1 MRNYG
6 AGGGLVRSYAQIVG
20 VVILLVGVLGLV
32 LGDQSLG
39 GLLNIDLVGDIVHL
53 VTGGVLAYA
62 GFAIRDNA
70 TVRTAIGAIGVIYI
84 ALGILGFID
93 RTLFNLLPNGYTIF
107 DNIFHLGLGV
117 LSVVVAWLIGRE
129 GETSPAA

>member
-1 MRNYG
+1 MVNLG

-39 GLLNIDLVGDIVHL
+39 GLLNIDLVQDIVHL

-70 TVRTAIGAIGVIYI
+70 TVRTAVGAIGVIYI
-84 ALGILGFID
+84 ALGVLGFID
-93 RTLFNLLPNGYTIF
+93 RSLFGLLPNGYTIF
-107 DNIFHLGLGV
+107 DNLFHLGVGV
-117 LSVVVAWLIGRE
+117 LSVLVAWMIGRE
-129 GETSPAA
+129 GEASPA